1 MALCIIQ
8 LTFLHRLAL
17 EKDPEYVKAM
27 VVMGQTLMQK
37 GLLEEASEYLER
49 AISKV

>member
-1 MALCIIQ
+1 MHIIQ

-17 EKDPEYVKAM
+17 ERDPEYVKAM
-27 VVMGQTLMQK
+27 VMIGQTLMQK
-37 GLLEEASEYLER
+37 GLMEDAIEYLER